1 MSATALK
8 PPQILMIVLAGSMS
22 DNIANIATNSKHFYC
37 DFRPVQDAAIS
48 ASISGMEVV
57 DKDWISARLTGERG
71 EITRLAEYVGIEKDK
86 MTKILKGNRQVQA
99 KEVPLFISYFEGG
112 HPPTRSVTK
121 TQLSLL
127 RVEPGEDGPTGN
139 VLVPVFD
146 LSASAGFGAVVDQ
159 EAEVYSLAFPPAY
172 LKRLTSSSPNNLA
185 IISVKGES
193 MEPTLLDD
201 DIVLL
206 DASKTNLS
214 YDGLFVLRF
223 NDALHVKRIGRSY
236 RKGHITIISDN
247 KDLYPQIEAPVGEVE
262 AVGKVLWYGR
272 KV

>member
-22 DNIANIATNSKHFYC
+22 ANIANIATERKSFYC
-37 DFRPVQDAAIS
+37 DFRPVQVDANSAILP
-48 ASISGMEVV
+48 AMEVV
-57 DKDWISARLTGERG
+57 DKDWISERLTKQRG
-71 EITRLAEYVGIEKDK
+71 ELTRLAAHVGIGTDK
-86 MTKILKGNRQVQA
+86 ITKILKGERQVQA
-99 KEVPLFISYFEGG
+99 REVPLFMSFFDPSAGLTESNPRPYL
-112 HPPTRSVTK
+112 
-121 TQLSLL
+121 Q
-127 RVEPGEDGPTGN
+127 RVEPGEEGPSGN

-146 LSASAGFGAVVDQ
+146 VQASMGYGAVVDQ
-159 EAEVYSLAFPPAY
+159 ETEVYSLAFPPAY
-172 LKRLTSSSPNNLA
+172 LKRLTSSSPGSLA

-206 DASKTNLS
+206 DASKRNLS

-223 NDALHVKRIGRSY
+223 NDALHVKRVGRSAK
-236 RKGHITIISDN
+236 KGNVTIISDN
-247 KDLYPQIEAPVGEVE
+247 KDLYPPLDAAVENIEP
-262 AVGKVLWYGR
+262 VGKVLWYGR